1 MGTYTL
7 CNLTRTPHSVPGDR
21 SAQSVLRS
29 CRLVSSASA
38 DLASPRCRASG
49 HHRGRRGAAGPQ
61 ATSLPAPFP
70 GPRLSRL
77 SGEKLGLDP
86 GTGRK
91 RQPNCSSDRRLG
103 KGGSAFRNFS
113 HFSLSVSV
121 FWCLQNL
128 QRFAYFDSSGVRAV
142 LGSTRR

>member
-29 CRLVSSASA
+29 CRLGSSASA
-38 DLASPRCRASG
+38 DLASLRCRASG

-70 GPRLSRL
+70 GPGLSRL

-91 RQPNCSSDRRLG
+91 RQPNCSSIAAWGRGAPHLG
-103 KGGSAFRNFS
+103 TSRTFLSR
-113 HFSLSVSV
+113 SLS
-121 FWCLQNL
+121 FGACKTFKDLL
-128 QRFAYFDSSGVRAV
+128 ILIPRA
-142 LGSTRR
+142 LELY

>member
-1 MGTYTL
+1 MEPNEDSSLSPRRPERPIGAQEL
-7 CNLTRTPHSVPGDR
+7 PARGLGPRRTPPAR
-21 SAQSVLRS
+21 
-29 CRLVSSASA
+29 
-38 DLASPRCRASG
+38 
-49 HHRGRRGAAGPQ
+49 AAGPQ
-61 ATSLPAPFP
+61 VTTGGAGAPRTSGHISSSPLP
-70 GPRLSRL
+70 GPHLSRL
-77 SGEKLGLDP
+77 SGGKLGLDP

-91 RQPNCSSDRRLG
+91 RQPNCSSDHRLR

>member
-7 CNLTRTPHSVPGDR
+7 WNLTRTPR
-21 SAQSVLRS
+21 SAQATGAPHRCSGAAGSGPR
-29 CRLVSSASA
+29 ASA
-38 DLASPRCRASG
+38 DPASPRCRASG
-49 HHRGRRGAAGPQ
+49 HHRGRRGAADLRPHLLQ
-61 ATSLPAPFP
+61 PPSRAAPFP
-70 GPRLSRL
+70 PFRG
-77 SGEKLGLDP
+77 KLGLDL

-91 RQPNCSSDRRLG
+91 RQPNCSSDHRLG